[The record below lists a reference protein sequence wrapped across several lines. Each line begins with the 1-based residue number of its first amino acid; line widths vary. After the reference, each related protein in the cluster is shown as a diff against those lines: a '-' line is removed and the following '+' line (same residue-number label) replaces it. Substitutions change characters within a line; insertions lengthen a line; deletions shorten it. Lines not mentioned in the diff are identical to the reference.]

1 MWDRTPRAPI
11 GARLFLLVAL
21 LGAPACYHYRVQA
34 PQPNPATEAQKETRW
49 AFFWGLIQD
58 KEWRADLCQPSNAL
72 DEVKVSTNLG
82 YAMLTVVTLGIVS
95 PMNLEYRCAKQPSEA
110 EGIP

>member
-11 GARLFLLVAL
+11 GAQLFLLVAL

-49 AFFWGLIQD
+49 AFFWGLVQD

-110 EGIP
+110 GGIP